1 MLLNIHEPTSLYV
14 NQLSLNYTFKNRKTY
29 TRKKKTPFK
38 YPSPIIMDERISITE
53 HLNILN
59 EYQDELKYISLNQK
73 NSESI
78 DNTQSLKDSSTRDS
92 DIVICVESKSPETEK
107 NDDFENYDLKKFK
120 LQNNH
125 NNENKVNIFNLL
137 NLNNSIVNKNF
148 SNNTKISNLV
158 DVAGNESK
166 KNNSYDFKSEK
177 DIITFDNIKKIF
189 KEKDQDNG
197 NIKKYINKY
206 YHYLDLFL

>member
-14 NQLSLNYTFKNRKTY
+14 NQLSLNYTFNNRKAY

-166 KNNSYDFKSEK
+166 KNNSYDCKSEK

-197 NIKKYINKY
+197 NIKKYIRCLN
-206 YHYLDLFL
+206 HII

>member
-1 MLLNIHEPTSLYV
+1 MGNKEASNKET
-14 NQLSLNYTFKNRKTY
+14 TTKN
-29 TRKKKTPFK
+29 
-38 YPSPIIMDERISITE
+38 E
-53 HLNILN
+53 
-59 EYQDELKYISLNQK
+59 EYKYISLNQK

-177 DIITFDNIKKIF
+177 DIEEPKLSGGYLL
-189 KEKDQDNG
+189 E
-197 NIKKYINKY
+197 IN
-206 YHYLDLFL
+206 

>member
-177 DIITFDNIKKIF
+177 EYLKKNI
-189 KEKDQDNG
+189 
-197 NIKKYINKY
+197 
-206 YHYLDLFL
+206 